1 MKEREGTTGGLE
13 KKKKKREGGLRD
25 WESAY
30 CTEDSSIVPDELR
43 QLRDKRRER
52 QKRDELRKKRGRKLQ
67 PKKRNER
74 VFGMDDCCGWNTMG
88 IAD

>member
-1 MKEREGTTGGLE
+1 MDWRRRGG
-13 KKKKKREGGLRD
+13 KGGLRD

-30 CTEDSSIVPDELR
+30 YTEDSSIVPDELR

-74 VFGMDDCCGWNTMG
+74 VFGMDDCWGMEYNG
-88 IAD
+88 HS